1 MLKATYINE
10 IDPELLKMICYEL
23 GYSDQPALRKHSAVY
38 VGKLELNKLYNTVL
52 LKLDRKTIFVNTGIE
67 PIATIIRTPG
77 EFSVIRLLSDAKLV
91 YELELGILQSIN
103 HRLKLEPVDMV
114 EINKI
119 TFFSPMIF
127 FSFLLLAILSAALV
141 ILIAWINA

>member
-10 IDPELLKMICYEL
+10 IDPELLKIICYEL
-23 GYSDQPALRKHSAVY
+23 GYSDRPTLKKNSAVY

-77 EFSVIRLLSDAKLV
+77 EVGVTRLLSDAKLV
-91 YELELGILQSIN
+91 YELELKIIQSIN
-103 HRLKLEPVDMV
+103 HRLKLDPVDLV
-114 EINKI
+114 EIKNI
-119 TFFSPMIF
+119 TIFSPMLF
-127 FSFLLLAILSAALV
+127 FPFLLLAALSTALIILV
-141 ILIAWINA
+141 VWIFA